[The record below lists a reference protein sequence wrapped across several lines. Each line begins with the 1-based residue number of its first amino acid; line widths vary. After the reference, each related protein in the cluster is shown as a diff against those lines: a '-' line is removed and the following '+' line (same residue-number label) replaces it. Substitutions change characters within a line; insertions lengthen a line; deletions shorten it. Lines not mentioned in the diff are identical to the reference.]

1 MTGGAYS
8 ISVLIPAYNAAPF
21 VAEAIG
27 SVLAQSVQPAEIV
40 VLDDGSTDNTHA
52 VLRGFGDRI
61 RLLGPERRGFAGA
74 RNHLLEQA
82 RHAWIAFHDAD
93 DIWLPQKLERQ
104 IAFLRANPGQEG
116 CLALAE
122 QFLEPGS
129 TLPPNFRQSL
139 LEEPTAQFFIP
150 NLLASRAAFD
160 RVGPFDTSDP
170 QGADSD
176 WFVRAKDAGLDFPV
190 VPEVLYR
197 RRWHASNLSHQFAF
211 NSSMLDI
218 LRRSVQRK
226 RGLPSR

>member
-52 VLRGFGDRI
+52 VLRGFVD
-61 RLLGPERRGFAGA
+61 A

-122 QFLEPGS
+122 QFLELGS